1 MDPLEKPSIF
11 KYIGVYLLAVFSANI
26 LATIILSI
34 ASDQFILSSL
44 GFFIIASA
52 EVIILYYVI
61 IFVYSKF
68 LDLDMNKVI
77 LWIMGLMILKYVVL
91 ISDLSQYKNIFPN
104 YTFLLTCIILQ
115 PVALYILLKNHFVK
129 NGRIN

>member
-1 MDPLEKPSIF
+1 MNPLEKPSIF

>member
-91 ISDLSQYKNIFPN
+91 ISDLSQYKNMFPN
-104 YTFLLTCIILQ
+104 YTFLLACIILQ

>member
-26 LATIILSI
+26 LATIIVSI

-91 ISDLSQYKNIFPN
+91 ISDLSQYKNLFPN
-104 YTFLLTCIILQ
+104 YTFLLACIILQ
-115 PVALYILLKNHFVK
+115 PVSLYILLKNHFVK

>member
-1 MDPLEKPSIF
+1 MDVLQRPSVI

-26 LATIILSI
+26 LATILLSL
-34 ASDQFILSSL
+34 ASDQFLISSV

-52 EVIILYYVI
+52 EVAILFYVI
-61 IFVYSKF
+61 TFVYSKF
-68 LDLDMNKVI
+68 LDLDMNKVVP
-77 LWIMGLMILKYVVL
+77 WIIGLMILKYIML
-91 ISDLSQYKNIFPN
+91 ISDLSQYKSVFPN
-104 YTFLLTCIILQ
+104 YTFLLICIILQ

>member
-104 YTFLLTCIILQ
+104 YTFLLACIILQ